1 MLDTYHA
8 KIDNQVKT
16 KTIGTQTINN
26 NGLILW
32 NLERSQFIGL
42 MVEAGKV
49 WNKLNGETKEEEGKE
64 EDSLS
69 NIDSEEDSW
78 LESEEEEEKD

>member
-1 MLDTYHA
+1 
-8 KIDNQVKT
+8 
-16 KTIGTQTINN
+16 
-26 NGLILW
+26 
-32 NLERSQFIGL
+32 

-78 LESEEEEEKD
+78 LESEEEEEEKD